1 MSPLFGVYVK
11 VKGLFDTE
19 AGVTDPLP
27 FSVIVTFFAL
37 PPNVFP
43 EIVTGVRLQ
52 IVPEVLIIV
61 TVGLF
66 VHCPDAL
73 TDISINKQTTHN
85 NLFIFLLF
93 FTILPAYSDT

>member
-19 AGVTDPLP
+19 VGVTEPLP

-37 PPNVFP
+37 PPKVFP
-43 EIVTGVRLQ
+43 DIVTGVRLQ

-66 VHCPDAL
+66 VHCPDVRI
-73 TDISINKQTTHN
+73 DISINKQTRHN

-93 FTILPAYSDT
+93 NLILNA